1 MLIRFPVRRTTG
13 RVRYADRREAGT
25 LLAESLTDYAGRPDA
40 IVLGLARGGVIVAAA
55 VAQALRLP
63 LDTLVIRKLS
73 LPSAPEVAFGAV
85 SALGPDAR
93 DPAAEADLKADEVER
108 VVHEQRAEAVRRD
121 RAYRGDRPPLDLTG
135 RVAIL
140 VDDGLATGATATA
153 AAQTARALGAAWVVL
168 AVPVGARDTA
178 EILTDVADEVICP
191 MILTDFVAVSLWYR
205 TFAQVSDDEVRA
217 ALAAA

>member
-1 MLIRFPVRRTTG
+1 
-13 RVRYADRREAGT
+13 VRYADRREAGT
-25 LLAESLTDYAGRPDA
+25 VLAESLADYAGRPDT

-55 VAQALRLP
+55 VARALGLP

-93 DPAAEADLKADEVER
+93 DPAAEVGMVAGEVAR
-108 VVHEQRAEAVRRD
+108 VVDEQRAEAVRRD
-121 RAYRGDRPPLDLTG
+121 RAYRVGRPPLDLTG
-135 RVAIL
+135 CVAIL

-153 AAQTARALGAAWVVL
+153 ATHTARALGATRVVL

-178 EILTDVADEVICP
+178 DALAEVADEVVCP
-191 MILTDFVAVSLWYR
+191 LAPDRFVAVSHWYGA
-205 TFAQVSDDEVRA
+205 FGQVSDDEVRA
-217 ALAAA
+217 ELETNP